1 MRLPE
6 CPAFLVDKSDKRG
19 ATKRKPPGNPFVR
32 RDQFSKGAKILRVAI
47 DGIAAMMGIR
57 REVSSCFKREQ
68 KKIKSAKPPRGY
80 H

>member
-6 CPAFLVDKSDKRG
+6 CPAFRWIKV
-19 ATKRKPPGNPFVR
+19 TKGGTKNKAPRNPFVR
-32 RDQFSKGAKILRVAI
+32 RDKFSKGAKIPRVAI